1 MTDMTERATEQPGM
15 RPELIH
21 LDSAARRRVLELID
35 VKGGH
40 CEACGAT
47 DFAVGDAMIMGFLF
61 LDEDADAYMVALT
74 CNNPDCPKPRTGIRL
89 PGEDFLSEEQR
100 NSAQAL
106 RSSIA

>member
-1 MTDMTERATEQPGM
+1 MTDMTEKAMEQPGV

-21 LDSAARRRVLELID
+21 LDAAARRRVAELID

-61 LDEDADAYMVALT
+61 LDENADAYLVALT
-74 CNNPDCPKPRTGIRL
+74 CRNPDCPKPRTGIRL
-89 PGEDFLSEEQR
+89 SGKDFLSEEQR
-100 NSAQAL
+100 ASARAL